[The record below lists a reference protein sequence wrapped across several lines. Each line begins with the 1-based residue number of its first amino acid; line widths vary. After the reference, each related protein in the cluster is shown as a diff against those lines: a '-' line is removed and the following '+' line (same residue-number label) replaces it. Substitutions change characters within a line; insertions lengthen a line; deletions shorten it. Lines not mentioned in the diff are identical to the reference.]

1 MTIVTKTQLAE
12 KFGVHTSTIDKY
24 QHLGMPLHERGNRR
38 KGESTYDLEACVQ
51 WKEEQFS
58 DTEQSESMQ
67 EARLRK
73 LQAEASLAELELEK
87 QKGTVVAIED
97 VAAEL
102 AGTFATIKTR
112 VLALSSKLPGLL
124 IGKQSERE
132 MQDVIDR
139 ELRIVLIELASH
151 YEQAKEEESQL
162 IATTEEDE
170 DKPDTIQEE
179 TT

>member
-1 MTIVTKTQLAE
+1 MTIVTKSQLAE

-73 LQAEASLAELELEK
+73 LQAEASLVELELEK
-87 QKGTVVAIED
+87 QKGTVVSIED
-97 VAAEL
+97 VTQEL
-102 AGTFATIKTR
+102 ANKFSLVKTR
-112 VLALSSKLPGLL
+112 MLALSAKLPGLL
-124 IGKQSERE
+124 IGMQNERE

-139 ELRIVLIELASH
+139 EIRVVLTELVYA
-151 YEQAKEEESQL
+151 AAPIKADEE
-162 IATTEEDE
+162 AAEEDDDT
-170 DKPDTIQEE
+170 DKPIPVSE